1 MAPLYRSFSPRS
13 IIASINHLQ
22 LGVLVGF
29 PMKFRFNWPQFLVM
43 LTVLLTAVAAR
54 AEEDNQPLVPPEVI
68 DKIVAEGK
76 ENSQVQEHLDVICN
90 RLGPRLTGSDGL
102 QNACEWARDRF
113 ASMGLEARLEKWGEF
128 PTGFNRGPSFG
139 RMVEP
144 ELMTLEFGT
153 NAWTAGTKGRQARRA
168 VMAPTT
174 DEEWESVGDSLKD
187 AWVLVPA
194 ASGGR
199 FPRGGSREEWQQRR
213 QERQKMM
220 QRVRDAQPAGII
232 EPTRDN
238 LIVTSGNYRLEWEDV
253 PTIPE
258 IDLVVEQW
266 DELAKRIKDGE
277 EVVLEFDIRNFFE
290 KGPIPLYNV
299 IADIP
304 GTEFPDEYVVIG
316 GHLDSWDA
324 ATGATD
330 NGAGCATTIEVA
342 RILMEVGFKPRRTI
356 RFMLWTGEEQ
366 GLLGSRAYV
375 QQHPEVVEKV
385 SAVLVHDGG
394 TNYAS
399 GISVLQDQEE
409 DITRIFEPVFK
420 LDERTPFDVEVVDR
434 RGYGRP
440 GGSDHTSFIRGGA
453 PGFFWKQSGRAVYR
467 NTHHTQFDTY
477 DTVVPEYQ
485 RQTAVV
491 VAVGAAGLA
500 SLDGLL
506 SREMLN
512 ADSE

>member
-1 MAPLYRSFSPRS
+1 MKVRCNWGHFGLALAVMLMAN
-13 IIASINHLQ
+13 IASA
-22 LGVLVGF
+22 
-29 PMKFRFNWPQFLVM
+29 
-43 LTVLLTAVAAR
+43 T
-54 AEEDNQPLVPPEVI
+54 EEKEQPLVPKEVL

-76 ENSQVQEHLDVICN
+76 ENSHVQDHLDYICN
-90 RLGPRLTGSDGL
+90 RIGPRLTGSDGL
-102 QNACEWARDRF
+102 QNACEWAKGKF
-113 ASMGLEARLEKWGEF
+113 ESMGLEARLEQWGEF

-144 ELMTLEFGT
+144 EVMTLEFGT
-153 NAWTAGTKGRQARRA
+153 NAWTAGTKGRQAGRA
-168 VMAPTT
+168 VLAPTT
-174 DEEWESVGDSLKD
+174 DEEWEAAGDSLKD
-187 AWVLVPA
+187 AWVLVPS
-194 ASGGR
+194 SGGGGFR
-199 FPRGGSREEWQQRR
+199 RGGSREEWQKMRE
-213 QERQKMM
+213 EREKMM
-220 QRVRDAQPAGII
+220 QRVRDAEPAGIV

-238 LIVTSGNYRLEWEDV
+238 LIVTSGNYRMEWEDL

-258 IDLVVEQW
+258 IDLVVEQF
-266 DELAKRIKDGE
+266 DALSERIKAGE

-342 RILMEVGFKPRRTI
+342 RILMESGFKPKRTI

-375 QQHPEVVEKV
+375 EQHPEVVEKV

-399 GISVLQDQEE
+399 GISVLSDQEE
-409 DITRIFEPVFK
+409 DITRIFEPVFD
-420 LDERTPFDVEVVDR
+420 LDERTPFEVEVVDR

-467 NTHHTQFDTY
+467 NTHHTQFDTF
-477 DTVVPEYQ
+477 DSVVPEYQ

-500 SLDGLL
+500 NLDHLL
-506 SREMLN
+506 ARGDLN
-512 ADSE
+512 GDEESGN